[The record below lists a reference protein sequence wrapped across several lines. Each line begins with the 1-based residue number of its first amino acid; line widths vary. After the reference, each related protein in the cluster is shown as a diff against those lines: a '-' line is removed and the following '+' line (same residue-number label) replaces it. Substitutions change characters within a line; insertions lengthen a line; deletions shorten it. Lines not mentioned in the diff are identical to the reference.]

1 MQTGTGLDRLV
12 TGLDSRVIHLLSVC
26 ERLVGVRELVAQRVV
41 SARVCFIWGSIIM
54 SVRLYTCDYTKAVL
68 SHFYF
73 TSRQPKTKKQNLCN
87 TKIGREISHSDVTLG
102 LVRFQTT
109 PELFKFKSRPRPT
122 FNVLIKRARTFKQPW
137 PYAPVAVRCS
147 REEES

>member
-1 MQTGTGLDRLV
+1 MRTGTGLDRPV

-68 SHFYF
+68 SHYF
-73 TSRQPKTKKQNLCN
+73 TSRQPKTEKAKFTATRN
-87 TKIGREISHSDVTLG
+87 RARSHSDVRAG
-102 LVRFQTT
+102 KVSNDAQT
-109 PELFKFKSRPRPT
+109 
-122 FNVLIKRARTFKQPW
+122 
-137 PYAPVAVRCS
+137 C
-147 REEES
+147 

>member
-1 MQTGTGLDRLV
+1 MQTGSGLDQPV

-73 TSRQPKTKKQNLCN
+73 TSRQPKTKKQNVCN

-109 PELFKFKSRPRPT
+109 PKLVNAITQTCNNQAHSQS
-122 FNVLIKRARTFKQPW
+122 VSH
-137 PYAPVAVRCS
+137 APVAPKGVTAL
-147 REEES
+147 